1 MNFSNKVVLIT
12 GGSRGIGA
20 ATARK
25 VVSSGGMVVIHYR
38 SDKAAANNLVAELGG
53 DNCYLVRMDLDTPG
67 AANIIWQDA
76 LVWKDKI
83 DVVVNNAGIFLD
95 ENR

>member
-25 VVSSGGMVVIHYR
+25 VVSSGGMVVIHFR
-38 SDKAAANNLVAELGG
+38 SDTAAANNLVAEL
-53 DNCYLVRMDLDTPG
+53 
-67 AANIIWQDA
+67 
-76 LVWKDKI
+76 
-83 DVVVNNAGIFLD
+83 
-95 ENR
+95 